1 MSNLLALL
9 QRYYVLLMFLILQV
23 FALVTLFSENN
34 FHRKEFIRHS
44 SDFAGWIYEKRD
56 NFTSY
61 LRLSEI
67 NDQLALENAML
78 RSLLPENYLQLDSTS
93 LQELNVKGQVL
104 FKYTP
109 AKVVNVTVSRKRN
122 YITVNRGMAAGIE
135 PEMGVIAN
143 GAIVGIVSSVSKH
156 YSVIMPVLNTKFQGS
171 VKMKNSG
178 EFGILEWLGGDPE
191 YAYVKE
197 MPKHVYI
204 QVGDS
209 VVTTGYSSHFP
220 EGIMVG
226 KVETLEDKPEENFH
240 RVKVKLETDYRK
252 LGWVQLV
259 KNIYKVEQDSIM
271 QQQIQMDGGE
281 E

>member
-93 LQELNVKGQVL
+93 LQELNAKGQVL

-122 YITVNRGMAAGIE
+122 YITVNRGMAAGVE

-171 VKMKNSG
+171 VKMKKSG

-226 KVETLEDKPEENFH
+226 KVEALEDKPEENFH

-259 KNIYKVEQDSIM
+259 KNIYKAEQDSIM

>member
-1 MSNLLALL
+1 
-9 QRYYVLLMFLILQV
+9 LQV
-23 FALVTLFSENN
+23 FALTTLFSENN

-56 NFTSY
+56 NFTNY

-67 NDQLALENAML
+67 NDQLALENAAL
-78 RSLLPENYLQLDSTS
+78 RGLLPENYLQLDSAS
-93 LQELNVKGQVL
+93 LNEINKRGQII

-109 AKVVNVTVSRKRN
+109 AKVVNATVSRKRN
-122 YITVNRGMAAGIE
+122 YVTVNRGSAAGIE
-135 PEMGVIAN
+135 VEMGVIAN
-143 GAIVGIVSSVSKH
+143 GAVVGIVSSVSSH
-156 YSVIMPVLNTKFQGS
+156 YSVIMPILNTKFQGS

-178 EFGILEWLGGDPE
+178 EFGILEWLGGDPSFG
-191 YAYVKE
+191 YVKE

-204 QVGDS
+204 QPGDT

-220 EGIMVG
+220 EGILIG
-226 KVETLEDKPEENFH
+226 KVEALEDKPEENFH
-240 RVKVKLETDYRK
+240 RVKVRLETDYRK

-259 KNIYKVEQDSIM
+259 KNVYKVEQDSLL
-271 QQQIQMDGGE
+271 QQQVQADGGE

>member
-93 LQELNVKGQVL
+93 LQELNAKGQVL

-191 YAYVKE
+191 FAYVKE

-204 QVGDS
+204 QIGDS

-226 KVETLEDKPEENFH
+226 KVEALEDKPEENFH

-259 KNIYKVEQDSIM
+259 KNIYKVEQDSIL